1 MLKKAKALKAKAAAT
16 KASSNISPVIPPR
29 AATQQQNLPNTA
41 MNVTVPSCSE
51 TVSDSTQPETGS
63 RSSED
68 VLMKPIKLVPTRKI
82 ADKPGNK
89 NKGVPL
95 SIQLSDQP
103 LPLADSS
110 QTTIGAKTT
119 SAQPITNLKLMVNVR
134 TSAQQSV
141 QTSTTKPTSDNLSEE
156 KMDVDTVKTDLKL
169 LKQTTKQT
177 EGVSSVQTESKALKL
192 AIDQS
197 HSPTKNQAEGKQSH
211 ASTVAILSENQP
223 PENKVSSSK
232 ASEVK
237 PQQVTVSS
245 AEEAAQIAALE
256 REIQN
261 RKSIMLKLKKQME
274 QQHEVKLESPFVVES
289 E

>member
-29 AATQQQNLPNTA
+29 APTQQQNLPDTA
-41 MNVTVPSCSE
+41 MDVTVPSGSE
-51 TVSDSTQPETGS
+51 TVSDSTQPETRS

-103 LPLADSS
+103 LPLADNA

-119 SAQPITNLKLMVNVR
+119 SAQRSADLNLMVNVT
-134 TSAQQSV
+134 TSAQQSA
-141 QTSTTKPTSDNLSEE
+141 QTPTTKPTSDNLSEE
-156 KMDVDTVKTDLKL
+156 KIDADAVKTDLKTS
-169 LKQTTKQT
+169 KQTTKQK
-177 EGVSSVQTESKALKL
+177 EGISSVQTQSKSLVP

-197 HSPTKNQAEGKQSH
+197 HSPTKNQAEGKQSYT
-211 ASTVAILSENQP
+211 SDVEISSENQP
-223 PENKVSSSK
+223 PESKVSSSK
-232 ASEVK
+232 SSEVK

-274 QQHEVKLESPFVVES
+274 QQHEVKLKSPFVVEYV
-289 E
+289 

>member
-16 KASSNISPVIPPR
+16 KATSNISPVIPPR
-29 AATQQQNLPNTA
+29 APSQQQNLRDTA
-41 MNVTVPSCSE
+41 MDVTVPSGSE
-51 TVSDSTQPETGS
+51 TVSDRTQPEAGS
-63 RSSED
+63 KSSED

-82 ADKPGNK
+82 ADKPAAK
-89 NKGVPL
+89 NKVVPL

-103 LPLADSS
+103 LPIG

-119 SAQPITNLKLMVNVR
+119 SAQPSTDLNFVVTVTN
-134 TSAQQSV
+134 SAQQSA
-141 QTSTTKPTSDNLSEE
+141 QTPTTKATSDNISEE
-156 KMDVDTVKTDLKL
+156 QMDVDTVKTDLKL

-177 EGVSSVQTESKALKL
+177 EGVSSVQTESKALGP

-197 HSPTKNQAEGKQSH
+197 HSPTKNQAEGKQSYT
-211 ASTVAILSENQP
+211 STVVILSENQP
-223 PENKVSSSK
+223 PESKVSSSK

-237 PQQVTVSS
+237 PQQLTVSS
-245 AEEAAQIAALE
+245 AGDAAQIAALE

-274 QQHEVKLESPFVVES
+274 QQHEVKPKPPIVVES
-289 E
+289 K

>member
-1 MLKKAKALKAKAAAT
+1 MNKAKALKAKAAAT

-29 AATQQQNLPNTA
+29 APTQQQNLPDTA
-41 MNVTVPSCSE
+41 MDVTVPSGSE
-51 TVSDSTQPETGS
+51 TVSDSTQPETRS

-82 ADKPGNK
+82 ADKPAAK
-89 NKGVPL
+89 NKVVPL

-103 LPLADSS
+103 LPIG

-119 SAQPITNLKLMVNVR
+119 SAQPSTDLNFVVNVT

-141 QTSTTKPTSDNLSEE
+141 QTPATKPTSDNLSEE
-156 KMDVDTVKTDLKL
+156 KIDADAVKTDLKTS
-169 LKQTTKQT
+169 KQTTKQK
-177 EGVSSVQTESKALKL
+177 EGISSVQTQSKSLVP

-211 ASTVAILSENQP
+211 ASTVVILSENQP
-223 PENKVSSSK
+223 PESKVSSSK
-232 ASEVK
+232 ASEGK

-261 RKSIMLKLKKQME
+261 RKSLMLKLKKQME
-274 QQHEVKLESPFVVES
+274 QQHEVKLKSPFVVES
-289 E
+289 V